1 MKIIDRYASA
11 VRASSLK
18 SEPDTTHSASDVIGA
33 AGLAAKAWRTLPDG
47 SKVPGNPLGIAM
59 MRLLTGDNSASSE
72 IVRILAASLKG
83 KAKRD
88 GPPMKWIE
96 CEDMARGVL
105 AWYRH
110 GACTR
115 CGGHGYSLIEGTRTV
130 GDHACPHC
138 RGTGKI
144 LFDLQWPME
153 RILLARWLLAEVE
166 REQAIAGAAAMAALA
181 PRLDL

>member
-1 MKIIDRYASA
+1 MKIIDRYNSA
-11 VRASSLK
+11 VRSSNLK
-18 SEPDTTHSASDVIGA
+18 SEPSTTASDTDVLGA
-33 AGLAAKAWRTLPDG
+33 MGLARKR
-47 SKVPGNPLGIAM
+47 NPLAIALT
-59 MRLLTGDNSASSE
+59 RLLSGDNSASSE

-88 GPPMKWIE
+88 GPPMKWVE

-110 GACTR
+110 GACTA
-115 CGGHGYSLIEGTRTV
+115 CGGHGFRLIEGTRTV
-130 GDHACPHC
+130 GDHACSHC

-153 RILLARWLLAEVE
+153 RILLARWLLKEVE